1 MWLSSKPTADKLQG
15 SHVANNY
22 MCCIRLGI
30 WANKSQQRW
39 VTLRKALRWRLTS
52 LWWCR
57 FWVLFTKSSKCLSDL
72 LDISTLVYSQCL
84 GPSHP
89 VSAVIPG
96 VMRVLRAYLTGEN
109 RGDEKTQGFS
119 SLCLLL
125 MWLSRNSQTCPLLNC
140 PLNHSQEADR
150 ACPRPA
156 VKGLEWEMGDF
167 RNWVPPSFP

>member
-15 SHVANNY
+15 SHLANNY
-22 MCCIRLGI
+22 MCCIGLSI

-52 LWWCR
+52 LWWCQC
-57 FWVLFTKSSKCLSDL
+57 WVLFTKSSKCLSDL

-84 GPSHP
+84 GPSHL

-109 RGDEKTQGFS
+109 RGDEKPRVSPVFVSYRCGWAGIARAVP
-119 SLCLLL
+119 CLTVP
-125 MWLSRNSQTCPLLNC
+125 WITARKQTGSAQVQL
-140 PLNHSQEADR
+140 
-150 ACPRPA
+150 
-156 VKGLEWEMGDF
+156 
-167 RNWVPPSFP
+167 